1 MLPQQYV
8 NANIGH
14 FSITVALHHTRQIA
28 GHGIAGITTPYTQH
42 HAQRIKHPAQKSIA
56 TQKMQTAPHN
66 SLGDGLDVAER
77 SFASTSGDQRQ
88 RLVDTAKRRNIDG
101 LNRRYEEAEEI
112 EVLNANGWIW
122 DACLVRG
129 WELVCAVACIT

>member
-14 FSITVALHHTRQIA
+14 FSITVALHHTRQIS
-28 GHGIAGITTPYTQH
+28 GHGITTPYTQH

-112 EVLNANGWIW
+112 EVLNANG
-122 DACLVRG
+122 
-129 WELVCAVACIT
+129 